1 MQKTPIYLSDRVMP
15 IYKFALIFAFLLSLA
30 SIFVGMGFG
39 LFVYLDSGLSF
50 ADALSEGV
58 LLFLKGAAIA
68 AFISFVSFLAFWK
81 KYQIRY
87 HNCLENRESDCK
99 DIGFFRLA

>member
-39 LFVYLDSGLSF
+39 LFVYLYSELSF
-50 ADALSEGV
+50 ASALAEGV

-68 AFISFVSFLAFWK
+68 ALISFVSFLAFWK

-87 HNCLENRESDCK
+87 HNCLENDGSDCK
-99 DIGFFRLA
+99 EIGFFRLA

>member
-1 MQKTPIYLSDRVMP
+1 MQKTPIYLSDKVIP

-30 SIFVGMGFG
+30 SFFVGMGFG

-50 ADALSEGV
+50 ADALIEAS

-68 AFISFVSFLAFWK
+68 AFIGFVSFLAFWK

-87 HNCLENRESDCK
+87 HNCLKNRVSDCK
-99 DIGFFRLA
+99 EISFFRLA

>member
-15 IYKFALIFAFLLSLA
+15 IYKFALIFAFLLSLT
-30 SIFVGMGFG
+30 SIFVGIGFS

-50 ADALSEGV
+50 AAALLEGS

-68 AFISFVSFLAFWK
+68 ALISFVSFFAFWK

>member
-15 IYKFALIFAFLLSLA
+15 IYKFALTFAFLLSLA
-30 SIFVGMGFG
+30 SIFAGIGFG
-39 LFVYLDSGLSF
+39 LFVYTGSGLSF
-50 ADALSEGV
+50 ASALAEGV

-68 AFISFVSFLAFWK
+68 ALISFVSFLAFWK

-87 HNCLENRESDCK
+87 YNCLENHESDCK
-99 DIGFFRLA
+99 EINFFRLA

>member
-1 MQKTPIYLSDRVMP
+1 MQKTPIYLSNRVMP

-50 ADALSEGV
+50 TGALSEGFS
-58 LLFLKGAAIA
+58 LLFKGAAIA
-68 AFISFVSFLAFWK
+68 ALVSFASFLAFWK

-87 HNCLENRESDCK
+87 HNCLENDGSDCK
-99 DIGFFRLA
+99 EIGFFRLA